1 MNTIPQITAEPPIPA
16 PRRSTSVVMG
26 SQDFLSV
33 LFRSISA
40 ELYKIRRRLMS
51 KILLIV
57 AIPIMII
64 IFGFA
69 ALPAIIAIGTPTTA
83 YLQSCTNTSNFSSGG
98 NTPPGAPAGTAPCQ
112 QTPTQAE
119 INQAQQYKQNLVTQ
133 FSAPLRLPG
142 SLTTSVGIIDYVG
155 LIILIILAATIVGGE
170 YSVGTIRL
178 LLTRG
183 PTRTQYFL
191 AKIGAIL
198 ISIIAVLLVL
208 TIVGIITGALLNLIT
223 GIAIDTGFLTGTW
236 ILHAVLYLLIAT
248 LGLFV
253 YTMLALCL
261 CTLGRATA
269 AGLAVALVWW
279 FLEGVIGTILTL
291 IGTLNKGALADT
303 LKAIPDYFI
312 GNNIAAL
319 LDNQRQYLTGGQGS
333 AISDGHA
340 LLVLAVYLIV
350 FIGGAWWVHHRRDV
364 TN

>member
-1 MNTIPQITAEPPIPA
+1 MSTMPQITAEQPAPIPSRNA
-16 PRRSTSVVMG
+16 SVAMG
-26 SQDFLSV
+26 RQDFLSV

-40 ELYKIRRRLMS
+40 ELYKIQRRLMS

-64 IFGFA
+64 IFGFV
-69 ALPAIIAIGTPTTA
+69 ALPTIIVTGTPATT
-83 YLQSCTNTSNFSSGG
+83 YLQSCSSTSGG
-98 NTPPGAPAGTAPCQ
+98 GTPSPCKQ
-112 QTPTQAE
+112 SSTPTQAE
-119 INQAQQYKQNLVTQ
+119 INQAQQYKQNLITQ
-133 FSAPLRLPG
+133 YSAPLRLPN
-142 SLTTSVGIIDYVG
+142 SLTVSVSVINYVG

-191 AKIGAIL
+191 AKISAIL
-198 ISIIAVLLVL
+198 ISIIAVLLML
-208 TIVGIITGALLNLIT
+208 AIVGIITGALLNLIT
-223 GIAIDTGFLTGTW
+223 GIAISTSFLTGTW
-236 ILHAVLYLLIAT
+236 ILHAVLFLLVAT

-269 AGLAVALVWW
+269 AGLAGALVWW
-279 FLEGVIGTILTL
+279 FLEGVIGGILTL
-291 IGTLNKGALADT
+291 IGTLNKGTLADIM
-303 LKAIPDYFI
+303 KAIPDYFI
-312 GNNIAAL
+312 GNNITAL
-319 LDNQRQYLTGGQGS
+319 LDNQSQYLAGSQGS
-333 AISDGHA
+333 AISNVHA
-340 LLVLAVYLIV
+340 LLVLAAYLIV